1 VLRYA
6 AFLRAVNLGGHRR
19 VTSEGLKS
27 AVQGAGFEDVAC
39 FRTSGNVVF
48 ASSGDGPG
56 EIAER
61 IEAGLR
67 DSLGFEIPVFLR
79 SEREVRAIAGYEP
92 FEPDVVEASKGK
104 LQVSLLAAKPPA
116 AARRRALALSTDED
130 RLAIAGR
137 ELYWLPS
144 GGTQRSALD
153 QNAIAGLLGPA
164 TMRTKGTIEQI
175 AAKFFK
181 NPA

>member
-1 VLRYA
+1 VPRYA

-19 VTSEGLKS
+19 VTSEDLKS
-27 AVQGAGFEDVAC
+27 AFEAAGFDDVSC
-39 FRTSGNVVF
+39 FRASGNVIF
-48 ASSGDGPG
+48 GAADGEG
-56 EIAER
+56 ERITER
-61 IEAGLR
+61 IESGLA
-67 DSLGFEIPVFLR
+67 DALGFEIPVFLR

-92 FEPDVVEASKGK
+92 FEPEVVEASKGK

-153 QNAIAGLLGPA
+153 QNVIAGLLGPA

-181 NPA
+181 DPA